1 MCRRLARKEGTFGGG
16 STGLTVV
23 AASVLAQELDPG
35 HHVVT
40 VGCDSGLKCLGGAIY
55 S

>member
-23 AASVLAQELDPG
+23 AASVLAPEPDPG
-35 HHVVT
+35 HHEVAM
-40 VGCDSGLKCLGGAIY
+40 GCDSGVTVLAGATY
-55 S
+55 P